1 MFFDSSHYYFKLSK
15 KETINVSFVY
25 HYHHFDYSTLLLKL
39 KLDGEKYIDFKSIE
53 AILIECLNKNNVI
66 LKKGNGESMKIIFKL
81 MNNKGEINLNKENM
95 TEEQK
100 FEKVLNEIKDLKNI
114 NEDKIEEIK
123 KSSKEIEEYVEK
135 KCKEN
140 KIELEKLDKEVDKNK
155 EDIDNQKKELDELNE
170 ALEDIKE
177 KIKNN
182 KAIIKNNN
190 NNNNNN
196 NGSRT
201 DCSVF

>member
-1 MFFDSSHYYFKLSK
+1 MFFDSSYYYFKLSK

-53 AILIECLNKNNVI
+53 AILIECLNKNNAI

-81 MNNKGEINLNKENM
+81 MNNAGEINLGKENM

-135 KCKEN
+135 NVK
-140 KIELEKLDKEVDKNK
+140 
-155 EDIDNQKKELDELNE
+155 
-170 ALEDIKE
+170 
-177 KIKNN
+177 KIKLN
-182 KAIIKNNN
+182 
-190 NNNNNN
+190 
-196 NGSRT
+196 
-201 DCSVF
+201 